1 MNKESE
7 KILKKTIFL
16 TLNILQFKKKKKLFL
31 INYQGTLKF

>member
-16 TLNILQFKKKKKLFL
+16 TLNILQFKKKKTIF
-31 INYQGTLKF
+31 N

>member
-16 TLNILQFKKKKKLFL
+16 TLNILQFKKKTIF
-31 INYQGTLKF
+31 N

>member
-16 TLNILQFKKKKKLFL
+16 TLNILQFKKKK
-31 INYQGTLKF
+31 NYF

>member
-16 TLNILQFKKKKKLFL
+16 TLNILQFKKKKK
-31 INYQGTLKF
+31 NYF

>member
-16 TLNILQFKKKKKLFL
+16 TLNILQFKKKLFL